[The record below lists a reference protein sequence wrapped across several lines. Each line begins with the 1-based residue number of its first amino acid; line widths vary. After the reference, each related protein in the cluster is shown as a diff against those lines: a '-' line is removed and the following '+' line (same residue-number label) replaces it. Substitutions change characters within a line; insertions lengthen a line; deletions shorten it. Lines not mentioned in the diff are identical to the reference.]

1 MYRLR
6 GYEPKAYRPDK
17 PEPDNAGGGIIA
29 EAALLLVHLS
39 DIKGGAFFMSENRFI
54 STNREKIMAVASGGI
69 CLALAEVLSLLK
81 LFEMPQGGAVTLASM
96 LPIIL
101 YGLCFGPVWGFGVAF
116 LYSVL
121 QLAIGAYFLSPM
133 QVLLDYTLAFSALG
147 LASFFA
153 AKVSTRIQES
163 NILNRLRLIPLWKI
177 LLAALVALSG
187 RLLFSFIS
195 GIVFYGSYAPAG
207 QAVWIYSLLY
217 NGTYLIPEAGI
228 TVIALFALLA
238 TLNIH
243 TREEPLPENMSLIDW
258 LLTFAVSVVPVF
270 GQIFLLVWA
279 FDVKTKQ
286 AKKTWAQCV
295 LIVLALLFLIWL
307 IVSVVHQHPVT
318 FKFN

>member
-1 MYRLR
+1 
-6 GYEPKAYRPDK
+6 
-17 PEPDNAGGGIIA
+17 
-29 EAALLLVHLS
+29 
-39 DIKGGAFFMSENRFI
+39 MSENRFI

-177 LLAALVALSG
+177 LLATVVAMVGRLVFSFLSG
-187 RLLFSFIS
+187 IF
-195 GIVFYGSYAPAG
+195 FYAAYAREAG
-207 QAVWIYSLLY
+207 QVVWIYSLAY
-217 NGTYLIPEAGI
+217 NIAYLIPEAII
-228 TVIALFALLA
+228 TIAALV
-238 TLNIH
+238 TLM
-243 TREEPLPENMSLIDW
+243 TTLRFRAKDEGLRDTMLLPDW
-258 LLTFAVSVVPVF
+258 LIAFGISAVPVF

-307 IVSVVHQHPVT
+307 IVSIVHQHPVS